1 MSPTRNGEPRRQWLV
16 ALPIGVIRLYQ
27 RLLSPLLPALCRFEP
42 TCSCY
47 AIEALERRGL
57 MVGGALVLSRIIR
70 CNPFSGGGYDPVP
83 DTRHEA
89 PAS

>member
-1 MSPTRNGEPRRQWLV
+1 MSPMRNGEPRRGWLV
-16 ALPIGVIRLYQ
+16 ALPIGAIRLYK
-27 RLLSPLLPALCRFEP
+27 RLLSPFLPALCRFEP

-47 AIEALERRGL
+47 AIEALRRRGL
-57 MVGGALVLSRIIR
+57 MVGGTLTLSRIIR

-83 DTRHEA
+83 EPRHKA